1 MSEATTPDGA
11 PRARISGALAR
22 ARRAVPPVRLLWLL
36 LAALAGYGIWFLGGG
51 LGVASAVAL
60 PLTAAIVDL
69 AIQRVRFER
78 LRFPDAALATGLFL
92 ALLFPPVV
100 PLVAA
105 ISTTILA
112 VTLRHALR
120 AKGRP
125 WFNPAALGIV
135 FGALL
140 FGILPAWWGAI
151 SEVLVLALGI
161 AVVVWQ
167 RSTWRLPAVFL
178 LAYAALA
185 VLMRIIVSISS
196 GVVLVP
202 KVLLLTAVDPTVL
215 FFGLFMVAEPRTAPS
230 DAPSQ
235 VVFAIVV
242 AAAAAMLPLG
252 LPALALPL
260 ALLLGNTVALALR
273 WRASLVP
280 SGSADARGRGRA
292 ARPRSAAQAR
302 WSLGRR
308 VGVGFTVFL
317 LVGVIALATYSPA
330 SSPAAVL
337 TSHGSPGG
345 GTVAAATACQTDN
358 ASVPSS
364 TLSSLHKSLGP
375 SVILSYTPSTNLV
388 VFYDPVNA
396 VTVTETDLYED
407 YGFAEF
413 NGDDYT
419 SVGCVPP

>member
-1 MSEATTPDGA
+1 MSKPGA
-11 PRARISGALAR
+11 GGISAALAR
-22 ARRAVPPVRLLWLL
+22 ARRRLPAARLLWLA
-36 LAALAGYGIWFLGGG
+36 LAALAGYGVWFLGGS
-51 LGVASAVAL
+51 LGIANAIAL
-60 PLTAAIVDL
+60 PIAALVTDL
-69 AIQRVRFER
+69 GLQRVRFER

-92 ALLFPPVV
+92 ALLFPPAV

-105 ISTTILA
+105 IATTILA
-112 VTLRHALR
+112 ITLRHALR

-135 FGALL
+135 AGALL

-151 SEVLVLALGI
+151 SEVLVLVLGA
-161 AVVVWQ
+161 AVVLWQ
-167 RSTWRLPAVFL
+167 RSTWRLPVVFL

-185 VLMRIIVSISS
+185 VLMRIIVSLDS

-202 KVLLLTAVDPTVL
+202 MVLLLTAVDPTVI

-242 AAAAAMLPLG
+242 AATAAMLPLG

-260 ALLLGNTVALALR
+260 ALLLGNLIAVALRLR
-273 WRASLVP
+273 PAAAS
-280 SGSADARGRGRA
+280 ARGADETAKRRA
-292 ARPRSAAQAR
+292 PRPRPATPVR

-308 VGVGFTVFL
+308 VGVGFTVFV
-317 LVGVIALATYSPA
+317 LVGVIALATYTPA
-330 SSPAAVL
+330 SSPANVL
-337 TSHGSPGG
+337 ASHGSAGG
-345 GTVAAATACQTDN
+345 GSAASLSECQTDN
-358 ASVPSS
+358 ASVPAS
-364 TLSSLHKSLGP
+364 TLSSLHKALGP